1 MANEEIL
8 KEGSTQGAD
17 MLAAIEEANLPEA
30 IVEDIGAKE
39 EAHRNR
45 MIWDDF
51 DEENPIEMI
60 HPEDEVRLNW
70 QKIRLYAS
78 RKEIKNC
85 EVLGCAKLPQDAGV
99 YIITKIHDFRV
110 IIAADDFF
118 YPHTFS
124 DNLNE
129 MDAHTRCE
137 RQIQMAQRMLGAKI
151 SVVITNASS
160 IYNEKTGERTYAV
173 AASRVAAATIRQNY
187 FFFGMNAGRH
197 MPQVGDTVKARILLV
212 SENSVVVEA
221 CGLELRVPFR
231 RMTGRKF
238 LTSENFLRY
247 FPKDRAVP
255 MIVTRISVNKE
266 ERTVSWQLSHREA
279 EDAAQKVVLD
289 ESYIGRRFL
298 GEVIAITPTH
308 YICYCES
315 ENVTCSSPINRYMGD
330 TRLRQGDQVALQVY
344 GVANSYLKCNC
355 RKI

>member
-1 MANEEIL
+1 MANEEML
-8 KEGSTQGAD
+8 NGGSTQEED

-30 IVEDIGAKE
+30 IVEDIGAQE
-39 EAHRNR
+39 ETHRNR

-51 DEENPIEMI
+51 DEENRIEMI
-60 HPEDEVRLNW
+60 HPEDEIRLNW
-70 QKIRLYAS
+70 QKIRLYAN

-99 YIITKIHDFRV
+99 YITTKILDFRV
-110 IIAADDFF
+110 IIAADEFF
-118 YPHTFS
+118 YPNTFS
-124 DNLNE
+124 DNLSQ

-137 RQIQMAQRMLGAKI
+137 RQLQMAQRMLGAKI

-160 IYNEKTGERTYAV
+160 IYNKETGERTYAV
-173 AASRVAAATIRQNY
+173 AASRVAAATVRQNF
-187 FFFGMNAGRH
+187 FFFGEKAARH
-197 MPQVGDTVKARILLV
+197 MPQVGDTVKARILRV

-231 RMTGRKF
+231 RVSGRKF
-238 LTSENFLRY
+238 LTEENFLRY
-247 FPKDRAVP
+247 FPKERAIP

-266 ERTVSWQLSHREA
+266 NRTVNWQLSHRAA
-279 EDAAQKVVLD
+279 EDASQKAVLD

-298 GEVIAITPTH
+298 GEVVAITPTH

-330 TRLRQGDQVALQVY
+330 TRLRQGDQVALLVY
-344 GVANSYLKCNC
+344 GVANNYLKCNC